1 MKNNQIAV
9 FGMVIFFMLGT
20 FTCVPIGELQ
30 EDLRTIELDGAKSAE
45 IKLKFGAG
53 EIELY
58 GGAKE
63 LLEGVFEYNV
73 EQWRPEIDHQIRDSK
88 AFLSIK
94 QGDSS
99 GIPAGNGKNSWEVYL
114 NEQIPIDLIM
124 DMGAGEGDLNLE
136 DIDLRS
142 LEVDMGVGDLSV
154 DLSGNYQNDVDVYIN
169 GGVGATTLY
178 LPRDTGVRV
187 QADKGI
193 GSISSRDFVKKGDFL
208 VNEVYGETDI
218 EINVD
223 IDTGIGSITL
233 KLR

>member
-1 MKNNQIAV
+1 MKTSKFSF
-9 FGMVIFFMLGT
+9 FGTIIFFMLGT
-20 FTCVPIGELQ
+20 FACVPIGELQ
-30 EDLRTIELDGAKSAE
+30 EDLRTIELDGAESAE
-45 IKLKFGAG
+45 IKLKFRAG
-53 EIELY
+53 EIGLY
-58 GGAKE
+58 GGAQE

-73 EQWRPEIDHQIRDSK
+73 DLWRPEIDHQIRNSK

-99 GIPAGNGKNSWEVYL
+99 GIPAGNGKNSWEIYL
-114 NEQIPIDLIM
+114 NEQIPLDLIM

-178 LPRDTGVRV
+178 LPRDIGVRV

-193 GSISSRDFVKKGDFL
+193 GSISSRDFVKKGDSL
-208 VNEVYGETDI
+208 VNEAYGETNI